1 MELDKLHVSQLRP
14 SLMSESA
21 AVTKGC
27 GRIGGGAEECTT
39 PARRQDDTPGEERL
53 DPVRLLIIDSD
64 PPTATLSDDQ
74 LKRLMVLKEGDL
86 LQCPHLPDHKV

>member
-27 GRIGGGAEECTT
+27 GRIGGGAKERTT
-39 PARRQDDTPGEERL
+39 SARRQDDTPGEERL

-64 PPTATLSDDQ
+64 PPTATLTDNQ
-74 LKRLMVLKEGDL
+74 LKRLMVLKEGNRI
-86 LQCPHLPDHKV
+86 QRPHLSDHKV